1 MMNDN
6 EPVPTIEERLQAGH
20 YFRQMLSNVEPD
32 HVPEMLYMLYLFGHG
47 GKPLRV
53 PPGHW
58 RMPMPFGYMLH
69 GEGPVG
75 VAIEPPPIREEMPMR
90 PRFNTLSTAEVLAL
104 CAQARNMKRPERD
117 EIVAQ
122 LYGLVMEQCEA
133 EAVEAIEL
141 LTCYLIEGEVE

>member
-1 MMNDN
+1 MYDN
-6 EPVPTIEERLQAGH
+6 EPFTTLEERLQVGR
-20 YFRQMLSNVEPD
+20 YFRRMLRNVEPE
-32 HVPEMLYMLYLFGHG
+32 HVPEMLRMLYLFGHG

-53 PPGHW
+53 PPGYW
-58 RMPMPFGYMLH
+58 RMPMPYGYMLH

-104 CAQARNMKRPERD
+104 CAQARSMRRPERD

-122 LYGLVMEQCEA
+122 LYGLSLDVCEA

-141 LTCYLIEGEVE
+141 LTCDLIEPPLS